1 MAIANI
7 QLLPVVRNDTWDGLT
22 GCKFSSTGSAFASPL
37 ATVRVSFKDSTGAV
51 QLALSS
57 DVEGEI
63 TITDAAGWEFD
74 VPARVLSMTEGAYS
88 WGIETTDSA
97 DVVKTR
103 VIGSI
108 QILPDPV

>member
-7 QLLPVVRNDTWDGLT
+7 TLLPVVRNDTWDGLT
-22 GCKFSSTGSAFASPL
+22 NCKFSSTGTAFASPL
-37 ATVRVSFKDSTGAV
+37 ATVRMSFKDSTGAV

-63 TITDAAGWEFD
+63 TITDAEAWQFD
-74 VPARVLSMTEGAYS
+74 IPGRVLSMAEGTYS
-88 WGIETTDSA
+88 WGIETTD
-97 DVVKTR
+97 DDGIIKTR

-108 QILPDPV
+108 PILPDPV